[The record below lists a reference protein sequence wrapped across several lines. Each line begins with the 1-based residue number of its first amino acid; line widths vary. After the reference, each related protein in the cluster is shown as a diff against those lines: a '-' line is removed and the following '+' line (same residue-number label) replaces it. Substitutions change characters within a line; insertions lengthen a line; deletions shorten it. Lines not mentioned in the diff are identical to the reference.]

1 MTHLNKKSGQGI
13 LGIRFRW
20 IVFLVAFTLVLLAGL
35 MLLLAGLNARARGP
49 VATPVVIT
57 EMPIPQP
64 AVHISPVEGEPEMMI
79 TVTGEGWQPGE
90 QVSIYLQS
98 PSDGGA
104 RVFVA
109 ASTVEDDGSFTA
121 TFLFPPD
128 PGLAGVPYVA
138 VMIQSSLTGAE
149 MMDVLIVK
157 DTDQPP
163 LPTPTA
169 TLQLTPAQPV
179 VPPEP
184 TPLPTL
190 TLEPTESRPLPTS
203 IIPTGC
209 VDKASFVSD
218 VTVPDNTYVS
228 PGQSFVKTWRLRN
241 AGTCTWT
248 ADYTLVFAGGH
259 NMGGTG
265 SVPLRGPV
273 APGGTVD
280 LSVTLTA
287 PAGNGT
293 YEGKWQLRN
302 ADGKLFGTGSNA
314 SGVFWTRIIVGPTP
328 TPVPTPTN
336 WRGEYYPNRYLT
348 GNPVLVRDDRTINF
362 DWGTSSPATAVPAN
376 GFSVRWARTLS
387 FGGGTYR
394 FYVHSD
400 DGVRIWLDNKAI
412 VDQWHDASGTTYSID
427 QALNAG
433 NHTIRVEYYE
443 NGGTAKIQFWW
454 EQVSASSQWRGEY
467 FSNVTLAGT
476 PAMTRND
483 ATVDFNWGRNA
494 PAAGLPVDG
503 FSARWT
509 RVLGFEEG
517 LYRFHAI
524 VDDGVRLY
532 VDNVLVIDA
541 WQDGGRREI
550 VGGRAL
556 TAANHSVRVE
566 YYERNGEALIQ
577 VWWEKVSAYPDWKGE
592 YWSNRNLSGSPAIVR
607 NDAVIDFGWGTGAPA
622 TGLPSDDFSARW
634 TRTANFDAAT
644 YRFRVLVDD
653 GVRLWVD
660 DQLIL
665 DAWRDGAVRELTV
678 DHALTRGTHRLR
690 VEYYER
696 TGESR
701 IRVRWE
707 KTTASFP
714 DWKGEYWS
722 NRRLDG
728 SPALVRNDGTIDF
741 RWGAGAP
748 VAGLPADDFSV
759 RWSRKVEFR
768 PGVYRLQAWAD
779 DGIRV
784 YVDGK
789 LVLDEWHASNGNET
803 YVADV
808 ALNGQRQMVV
818 EYYERSGDAS
828 VKFWWR
834 RIGDLPTPTLTPTP
848 TPTPTPTVPPVNRPP
863 MAVDDSVITDEDT
876 RVYINVLANDSDPDR
891 DALTVSGYGG
901 TSTRGGTVSCTGA
914 GICAYTPPTNFN
926 GSDTFDYT
934 ISDGKGH
941 NDTGTVTVLVN
952 PVNDPPV
959 AVDDSVTTHKNVP
972 VNLNVLTNDT
982 DPDGDSLVVSN
993 YDTTSAQGGTV
1004 QCAGDGGC
1012 AYNPPVNFV
1021 GSDSFGYT
1029 ASDGKGGTDA
1039 GAVAVMVYPENAPP
1053 AAVDDSATTDQNVP
1067 VEIDVLA
1074 NDTDPDGDPLVISG
1088 YDASSAEGGTVY
1100 CVVSGVCTYAPPL
1113 NFSGEDTFG
1122 YTINDGNGGTS
1133 FATVTVMVNSRLNRL
1148 E

>member
-149 MMDVLIVK
+149 MMDMLIVK

-541 WQDGGRREI
+541 WQDG
-550 VGGRAL
+550 
-556 TAANHSVRVE
+556 
-566 YYERNGEALIQ
+566 
-577 VWWEKVSAYPDWKGE
+577 
-592 YWSNRNLSGSPAIVR
+592 
-607 NDAVIDFGWGTGAPA
+607 
-622 TGLPSDDFSARW
+622 
-634 TRTANFDAAT
+634 
-644 YRFRVLVDD
+644 
-653 GVRLWVD
+653 
-660 DQLIL
+660 
-665 DAWRDGAVRELTV
+665 
-678 DHALTRGTHRLR
+678 
-690 VEYYER
+690 
-696 TGESR
+696 
-701 IRVRWE
+701 
-707 KTTASFP
+707 
-714 DWKGEYWS
+714 
-722 NRRLDG
+722 
-728 SPALVRNDGTIDF
+728 
-741 RWGAGAP
+741 
-748 VAGLPADDFSV
+748 
-759 RWSRKVEFR
+759 
-768 PGVYRLQAWAD
+768 
-779 DGIRV
+779 
-784 YVDGK
+784 
-789 LVLDEWHASNGNET
+789 
-803 YVADV
+803 
-808 ALNGQRQMVV
+808 
-818 EYYERSGDAS
+818 
-828 VKFWWR
+828 
-834 RIGDLPTPTLTPTP
+834 
-848 TPTPTPTVPPVNRPP
+848 
-863 MAVDDSVITDEDT
+863 
-876 RVYINVLANDSDPDR
+876 
-891 DALTVSGYGG
+891 
-901 TSTRGGTVSCTGA
+901 
-914 GICAYTPPTNFN
+914 
-926 GSDTFDYT
+926 
-934 ISDGKGH
+934 
-941 NDTGTVTVLVN
+941 
-952 PVNDPPV
+952 
-959 AVDDSVTTHKNVP
+959 
-972 VNLNVLTNDT
+972 
-982 DPDGDSLVVSN
+982 
-993 YDTTSAQGGTV
+993 
-1004 QCAGDGGC
+1004 
-1012 AYNPPVNFV
+1012 
-1021 GSDSFGYT
+1021 
-1029 ASDGKGGTDA
+1029 
-1039 GAVAVMVYPENAPP
+1039 
-1053 AAVDDSATTDQNVP
+1053 
-1067 VEIDVLA
+1067 
-1074 NDTDPDGDPLVISG
+1074 
-1088 YDASSAEGGTVY
+1088 
-1100 CVVSGVCTYAPPL
+1100 
-1113 NFSGEDTFG
+1113 
-1122 YTINDGNGGTS
+1122 
-1133 FATVTVMVNSRLNRL
+1133 
-1148 E
+1148 